1 MSKSMMNPGPITLD
15 VVGLE
20 LNADDRRRILHPL
33 TGGVILF
40 GRNFANRKQL
50 SKLTA
55 EIKKLRPDVL
65 ISIDH
70 EGGRVQRCRTDGFTH
85 LPAMRKLGELWGA
98 ENQPKST
105 SKYVAESA
113 ATAMAAATACGYVL
127 AAELRACGVDFSFT
141 PVLDL
146 DFGRSG
152 VIGDRSFSRDP
163 QITFALAKSLN
174 EGLRLADM
182 ANCGKHFPGHGW
194 AEADSH
200 VAIPVDERTLDQI
213 LNDDTKPYEW
223 LDLSLASVMPA
234 HVIYPK
240 VDKNPAGFSK
250 IWLHSILREELGFE
264 GVIFSDD
271 LSMEGASVAGSVV
284 MGAEMALD
292 AGCDAVLICN
302 RPDLADQ
309 LLSRLKVS
317 KPKQV
322 ESAKRLNRLMPKSPA
337 LTWDQLQ
344 KESEYCHAKGLL
356 KQFNLIS

>member
-1 MSKSMMNPGPITLD
+1 MSKAKMNPGPITLD
-15 VVGLE
+15 VVGQA
-20 LNADDRRRILHPL
+20 LNAEDRRRILHPL

-50 SKLTA
+50 TKLTA
-55 EIKKLRPDVL
+55 DIKKLRPDVL

-70 EGGRVQRCRTDGFTH
+70 EGGRVQRCKTDGFTH

-98 ENQPKST
+98 KHQST
-105 SKYVAESA
+105 HAAESA
-113 ATAMAAATACGYVL
+113 ALAMAAATACGYVL
-127 AAELRACGVDFSFT
+127 ATELRACGVDFSFT

-163 QITFALAKSLN
+163 QIVFALAKSVN
-174 EGLRLADM
+174 EGLRLGGM

-200 VAIPVDERTLDQI
+200 IAIPVDERSLAQI
-213 LNDDTKPYEW
+213 LNDDAKPYEW
-223 LDLSLASVMPA
+223 LDLSLSAVMPA
-234 HVIYPK
+234 HVIYPQ

-250 IWLHSILREELGFE
+250 VWLHSILRQELGFE

-271 LSMEGASVAGSVV
+271 LSMEGASVAGTVV
-284 MGAEMALD
+284 KGAEMALE

-309 LLSRLKVS
+309 LLSKLKVS
-317 KPKQV
+317 KQKQA
-322 ESAKRLNRLMPKSPA
+322 ESATRLNRLMPSSPA
-337 LTWDQLQ
+337 MSWEALQ
-344 KESEYCHAKGLL
+344 DEAEYQHAKGLL
-356 KQFNLIS
+356 KQFKLIA

>member
-1 MSKSMMNPGPITLD
+1 MSKTPLGPGPVTLD
-15 VVGLE
+15 VVGLQ
-20 LNADDRRRILHPL
+20 LNSEDRRRILDPL

-40 GRNFANRKQL
+40 ARNFANRKQL
-50 SKLTA
+50 TQLTA
-55 EIKKLRPDVL
+55 DIKKLRPDVL

-70 EGGRVQRCRTDGFTH
+70 EGGRVQRCKTDGFTH
-85 LPAMRKLGELWGA
+85 LPAMRKLGELWA
-98 ENQPKST
+98 VRNKST
-105 SKYVAESA
+105 HAAESA
-113 ATAMAAATACGYVL
+113 ALAMAAATACGYVL
-127 AAELRACGVDFSFT
+127 ASELRACGVDFSFT

-163 QITFALAKSLN
+163 QIVFALAKSLN
-174 EGLRLADM
+174 EGLRLGDM

-200 VAIPVDERTLDQI
+200 VAIPVDERSLKEI
-213 LNDDTKPYEW
+213 LNDDAKPYEW
-223 LDLSLASVMPA
+223 LDLSLAAVMPA

-250 IWLHSILREELGFE
+250 VWLHSILRQELGFE

-284 MGAEMALD
+284 KGAELALE

-309 LLSRLKVS
+309 LLTKLKVS
-317 KPKQV
+317 
-322 ESAKRLNRLMPKSPA
+322 SAKRAESMLRLNRLMPNSPA
-337 LTWDQLQ
+337 PTWEELQDQA
-344 KESEYCHAKGLL
+344 EYQHAKGLL
-356 KQFNLIS
+356 KQFQLI

>member
-1 MSKSMMNPGPITLD
+1 MSKSTMNPGPITLD

-20 LNADDRRRILHPL
+20 LNAEDRRRILHPL

-40 GRNFANRKQL
+40 GRNYANRKQL

-55 EIKKLRPDVL
+55 EIKKLRSDVL

-70 EGGRVQRCRTDGFTH
+70 EGGRVQRCRTDGFTR
-85 LPAMRKLGELWGA
+85 LPAMRRLGELWSV
-98 ENQPKST
+98 KSKE
-105 SKYVAESA
+105 KYRAASA
-113 ATAMAAATACGYVL
+113 VQAMAAATACGYVL

-146 DFGRSG
+146 DFGRSA
-152 VIGDRSFSRDP
+152 VIGDRSFSGDP

-182 ANCGKHFPGHGW
+182 SNCGKHFPGHGW

-200 VAIPVDERTLDQI
+200 VAIPVDERSLEEI
-213 LNDDTKPYEW
+213 LNCDAKPYEW

-240 VDKNPAGFSK
+240 IDKNPAGFSN

-284 MGAEMALD
+284 KGAELALN

-309 LLSRLKVS
+309 LLSKLKVS
-317 KPKQV
+317 KAKQAQ
-322 ESAKRLNRLMPKSPA
+322 SAKRLNRLMPRSVA
-337 LTWDQLQ
+337 LSWDVLQ
-344 KESEYCHAKGLL
+344 KETEYQHAKGLL
-356 KQFNLIS
+356 KQLNLIQ

>member
-1 MSKSMMNPGPITLD
+1 MSKSTMNPGPITLD

-20 LNADDRRRILHPL
+20 LNAEDRRRILHPL

-40 GRNFANRKQL
+40 GRNFSNRKQL
-50 SKLTA
+50 TKLSS
-55 EIKKLRPDVL
+55 EIKKLRSDVL

-70 EGGRVQRCRTDGFTH
+70 EGGRVQRCKTDGFTH
-85 LPAMRKLGELWGA
+85 LPAMRKLGELWA
-98 ENQPKST
+98 AKSAST
-105 SKYVAESA
+105 HAAESA
-113 ATAMAAATACGYVL
+113 ALAMAAATACGYVL
-127 AAELRACGVDFSFT
+127 ASELRACGIDFSFT

-163 QITFALAKSLN
+163 QIVFALAKSLN
-174 EGLRLADM
+174 EGLRLAGM

-200 VAIPVDERTLDQI
+200 VAIPVDERPLAEI
-213 LNDDTKPYEW
+213 LNDDAKPYEW
-223 LDLSLASVMPA
+223 LDLSLAAVMPA

-240 VDKNPAGFSK
+240 VDALPAGFSK
-250 IWLHSILREELGFE
+250 IWLHSVLRQELGFE

-284 MGAEMALD
+284 KGAELALE

-309 LLSRLKVS
+309 LLSKLKVS
-317 KPKQV
+317 KAKQAQ
-322 ESAKRLNRLMPKSPA
+322 SATRLNRLMPQAPA
-337 LTWDQLQ
+337 FPWDTLQ
-344 KESEYCHAKGLL
+344 NEVEYQHAKGLL
-356 KQFNLIS
+356 QQLKLI

>member
-1 MSKSMMNPGPITLD
+1 VASTHQPGPITLD

-20 LNADDRRRILHPL
+20 LTRDDCRRIEHPL

-40 GRNFANRKQL
+40 GRNFANRNQ
-50 SKLTA
+50 LTA
-55 EIKKLRPDVL
+55 LTRSIKAIRPDVL

-70 EGGRVQRCRTDGFTH
+70 EGGRVQRCRADGFTH
-85 LPAMRKLGELWGA
+85 LPAMRKLGELWMRA
-98 ENQPKST
+98 PKK
-105 SKYVAESA
+105 SKAAYASESA
-113 ATAMAAATACGYVL
+113 IAAVTAATACGYIL

-152 VIGDRSFSRDP
+152 VIGDRSFSSDP
-163 QITFALAKSLN
+163 QIVYALAKALN
-174 EGLRLADM
+174 SGLQLAGM

-200 VAIPVDERTLDQI
+200 VAIPVDERSLNTI
-213 LNDDTKPYEW
+213 LQYDAKPYEW
-223 LDLSLASVMPA
+223 LDLSLAAVMPA

-240 VDKNPAGFSK
+240 VDSLPAGFSRV
-250 IWLHSILREELGFE
+250 WLQTILRQQLAFE

-271 LSMEGASVAGSVV
+271 LSMEGASVAGDVV
-284 MGAEMALD
+284 KGAELALS

-309 LLSRLKVS
+309 LIHDLKVS
-317 KPKQV
+317 KAKL
-322 ESAKRLNRLMPKSPA
+322 EKSAIRLNRLMPTSA
-337 LTWDQLQ
+337 AIAWTDLQ
-344 KESEYCHAKGLL
+344 VEKQYQRSKACL
-356 KQFNLIS
+356 KQYHLIE

>member
-1 MSKSMMNPGPITLD
+1 MASTHQPGPITLD

-20 LNADDRRRILHPL
+20 LTPDDCRRIEHPL

-40 GRNFANRKQL
+40 ARNFANRKQL
-50 SKLTA
+50 TALTRS
-55 EIKKLRPDVL
+55 IKAIRPDVL

-70 EGGRVQRCRTDGFTH
+70 EGGRVQRCKADGFTH
-85 LPAMRKLGELWGA
+85 LPAMRKLGELWMRA
-98 ENQPKST
+98 PKK
-105 SKYVAESA
+105 SKAAYASESA
-113 ATAMAAATACGYVL
+113 IAAMTAATACGYIL

-152 VIGDRSFSRDP
+152 VIGDRSFSSDP
-163 QITFALAKSLN
+163 QIVYALAKALN
-174 EGLRLADM
+174 SGLQLAGM

-200 VAIPVDERTLDQI
+200 VAIPVDERSLNTI
-213 LNDDTKPYEW
+213 LQYDAKPYEW
-223 LDLSLASVMPA
+223 LDLSLAAVMPA

-240 VDKNPAGFSK
+240 VDSLPAGFSTV
-250 IWLHSILREELGFE
+250 WLQTILRQQLAFE

-271 LSMEGASVAGSVV
+271 LSMEGASVAGDVV
-284 MGAEMALD
+284 KGAELALS

-309 LLSRLKVS
+309 LIHDLKVS
-317 KPKQV
+317 KAKL
-322 ESAKRLNRLMPKSPA
+322 EKSAIRLNRLMPTSAAKA
-337 LTWDQLQ
+337 WTELQ
-344 KESEYCHAKGLL
+344 AEKQYQRSKACL
-356 KQFNLIS
+356 KQHHLIE

>member
-1 MSKSMMNPGPITLD
+1 MTKSTMKPGPVTLD

-20 LNADDRRRILHPL
+20 LNAEDRRRILHPL

-50 SKLTA
+50 TKLTA
-55 EIKKLRPDVL
+55 EIKKLRSDVL

-85 LPAMRKLGELWGA
+85 LPAMRKLGELWGS
-98 ENQPKST
+98 KSK
-105 SKYVAESA
+105 SSHSAESA
-113 ATAMAAATACGYVL
+113 AIAMAAATACGYVL
-127 AAELRACGVDFSFT
+127 AAELRACDVDFSFT

-152 VIGDRSFSRDP
+152 VIGDRAFSRDP

-174 EGLRLADM
+174 EGLRLAGM

-200 VAIPVDERTLDQI
+200 VAIPVDERSLKQI
-213 LNDDTKPYEW
+213 LNDDAKPYEW
-223 LDLSLASVMPA
+223 LDLSLTAVMPA

-250 IWLHSILREELGFE
+250 VWLHSILRQELGFE

-284 MGAEMALD
+284 KGADMALE

-309 LLSRLKVS
+309 LLSQLKVS
-317 KPKQV
+317 KAKQA
-322 ESAKRLNRLMPKSPA
+322 ESAVRLNRLMPKSTVLP
-337 LTWDQLQ
+337 WDLLQ
-344 KESEYCHAKGLL
+344 EESEYRHAKALL
-356 KQFNLIS
+356 DQLNLLQ

>member
-1 MSKSMMNPGPITLD
+1 MSKNAMNPGPVTLD
-15 VVGLE
+15 VVGQV
-20 LNADDRRRILHPL
+20 LNADDCSRILHPL

-50 SKLTA
+50 TKFTTD
-55 EIKKLRPDVL
+55 IKQLRPDIL

-70 EGGRVQRCRTDGFTH
+70 EGGRVQRCTTDGFTH

-98 ENQPKST
+98 KSKST
-105 SKYVAESA
+105 HAAGSA
-113 ATAMAAATACGYVL
+113 ALAMTAASACGYVL
-127 AAELRACGVDFSFT
+127 ATELRACGVNFSFT

-146 DFGRSG
+146 DFGRSD

-163 QITFALAKSLN
+163 QIVFALAKSLN
-174 EGLRLADM
+174 EGLRLAGM

-200 VAIPVDERTLDQI
+200 IAIPVDERSLAEI
-213 LNDDTKPYEW
+213 LNDDAKPYEW
-223 LDLSLASVMPA
+223 LDLSLAAVMPA

-250 IWLHSILREELGFE
+250 VWLHSVLRQELGFE

-284 MGAEMALD
+284 KGAEMALD
-292 AGCDAVLICN
+292 AGCDAVLVCN

-309 LLSRLKVS
+309 LLEKLKIT
-317 KPKQV
+317 KTKQS
-322 ESAKRLNRLMPKSPA
+322 ESVIRLNRLMPTSKA
-337 LTWDQLQ
+337 LTWDELQ
-344 KESEYCHAKGLL
+344 AEAEYQHAKGLL
-356 KQFNLIS
+356 KQFKLIS

>member
-1 MSKSMMNPGPITLD
+1 MSKPTMNPGPVTLD

-20 LNADDRRRILHPL
+20 LNVEDHRRILDPL

-40 GRNFANRKQL
+40 GRNFTNRKQL
-50 SKLTA
+50 TKLTA
-55 EIKKLRPDVL
+55 DIKKLRPDIL

-70 EGGRVQRCRTDGFTH
+70 EGGRVQRCKTDGFTH
-85 LPAMRKLGELWGA
+85 LPAMRQLGKLWGIKS
-98 ENQPKST
+98 KST
-105 SKYVAESA
+105 HAAESA
-113 ATAMAAATACGYVL
+113 ALAMAAATSCGYIL
-127 AAELRACGVDFSFT
+127 ASELRACGVDFSFT

-163 QITFALAKSLN
+163 QIVFALAKSLN

-200 VAIPVDERTLDQI
+200 VAIPVDERPLKEI
-213 LNDDTKPYEW
+213 LNEDTKPYEW
-223 LDLSLASVMPA
+223 LDLSLAAVMPA

-250 IWLHSILREELGFE
+250 IWLHSILRQELGFE

-284 MGAEMALD
+284 KGAELALN

-309 LLSRLKVS
+309 LLAKLKITQA
-317 KPKQV
+317 KQS
-322 ESAKRLNRLMPKSPA
+322 ESAIRLNRLMPKSTA
-337 LTWDQLQ
+337 LSWDELQ
-344 KESEYCHAKGLL
+344 ENAEYQHAQGLL
-356 KQFNLIS
+356 RQFNLL

>member
-1 MSKSMMNPGPITLD
+1 MSKSPLGPGPITLD
-15 VVGLE
+15 VLGLE
-20 LNADDRRRILHPL
+20 LDAEDWRRILDPL

-40 GRNFANRKQL
+40 GRNFSNRKQL

-55 EIKKLRPDVL
+55 DIKKLRPDVL

-70 EGGRVQRCRTDGFTH
+70 EGGRVQRCKVDGFTH
-85 LPAMRKLGELWGA
+85 LPAMRKLGELWLA
-98 ENQPKST
+98 TSKST
-105 SKYVAESA
+105 HPAESA
-113 ATAMAAATACGYVL
+113 ALAMAAATACGYIL
-127 AAELRACGVDFSFT
+127 ASELRACGVDLSFT

-146 DFGRSG
+146 DFDRSG
-152 VIGDRSFSRDP
+152 VIGDRSFNRDP
-163 QITFALAKSLN
+163 QIVFALAKSLN

-200 VAIPVDERTLDQI
+200 VAIPVDERSLKEI
-213 LNDDTKPYEW
+213 LNEDAKPYEW
-223 LDLSLASVMPA
+223 LDLSLAAVMPA

-240 VDKNPAGFSK
+240 VDQYPAGFSK
-250 IWLHSILREELGFE
+250 IWLHSILRQELGFE

-284 MGAEMALD
+284 KGAELALE

-309 LLSRLKVS
+309 LLSKLKLTQAKKS
-317 KPKQV
+317 
-322 ESAKRLNRLMPKSPA
+322 ESAARLNRLMPMSPA
-337 LTWDQLQ
+337 LTWDELQ
-344 KESEYCHAKGLL
+344 EQAEYQHAKGLL
-356 KQFNLIS
+356 KQFQLI